1 MPERSALTN
10 TVPAV
15 DVRDGTESVDELAE
29 LRLQVLRLR
38 DELIGSEAKLGEAR
52 ERLSRMADRSKRIE
66 DLATLRVAHVENEL
80 AIGEMYR
87 GQVELILASTTWR
100 VGRAIVS
107 PSFAIKR
114 LLRGS

>member
-1 MPERSALTN
+1 M
-10 TVPAV
+10 
-15 DVRDGTESVDELAE
+15 
-29 LRLQVLRLR
+29 QVLRLR

-52 ERLSRMADRSKRIE
+52 ERLSRMEDRCRRIE

-80 AIGEMYR
+80 ALGEMYR

-107 PSFAIKR
+107 PSFAVKR
-114 LLRGS
+114 LLRGP

>member
-1 MPERSALTN
+1 MPERAADTN
-10 TVPAV
+10 ASSVV
-15 DVRDGTESVDELAE
+15 DLPPGVDNDGELEE
-29 LRLQVLRLR
+29 LRMQVLRLR

-52 ERLSRMADRSKRIE
+52 ERLSRMEDRCRRIE

-80 AIGEMYR
+80 ALGEMYR

-107 PSFAIKR
+107 PSFAVKR